1 MSDRNF
7 LATHNLIAV
16 SANSR
21 ETAINTEQTLDTGM
35 LCALG
40 DVLNLVPRRED
51 NSNEAT
57 GYEEPDTIYDLGALA
72 EGVFNFERGQPQHF
86 AFLLAYA
93 LGSVSTAA
101 AGTGYKHTITPLDG
115 DLDAYRSLP
124 SFTAAQRFGKTVMK
138 RRFASCFVDS
148 IAATF
153 ARDAWCKISGTIKGT
168 GKVTNSITEET
179 VTAAGNAESLT
190 LAANAVAGSTAAER
204 LANVHSIK
212 VELSDGVWTDV
223 EYSAVSEATPAVIT
237 ITDPGGEASP
247 EVDYKILY
255 AATEAAWMTFPA
267 RVDETP
273 LRVSGVTVNM
283 GGTWSGSAFEGGRE
297 LCAEVKQIEW
307 SFQNNLEVQFTPCAG
322 GSYAARALRGGR
334 TQKIKLDREFREFI
348 MQQHI
353 SDNDTFGL
361 SILAEGA
368 AYDDSPEYKYQVEII
383 FPKVGILSSPVSVD
397 GKRLA
402 EGVDLQVLEDATYGS
417 VIVNVQNK
425 QATYAA

>member
-101 AGTGYKHTITPLDG
+101 AGTGYKHTITPIAGELDG
-115 DLDAYRSLP
+115 SRSIP

-179 VTAAGNAESLT
+179 VIAPGNAESLT

-223 EYSAVSEATPAVIT
+223 EYSAVSEAPPAVIT

-353 SDNDTFGL
+353 ADNDTFGL
-361 SILAEGA
+361 YILAEGA
-368 AYDDSPEYKYQVEII
+368 AYDASPEYKYQVEII
-383 FPKVGILSSPVSVD
+383 FPKVAVLTAPISVD
-397 GKRLA
+397 NKRLA
-402 EGVDLQVLEDATYGS
+402 ESCELQVLEDTTYGS
-417 VIVNVQNK
+417 VIVMVQNK

>member
-72 EGVFNFERGQPQHF
+72 EGVFNFERAQPQHF

-101 AGTGYKHTITPLDG
+101 AGTGYKHTITPIAGELDG
-115 DLDAYRSLP
+115 FRSIP
-124 SFTAAQRFGKTVMK
+124 SFTAAQRYGKTVMK
-138 RRFASCFVDS
+138 RRFASCFVDG
-148 IAATF
+148 ITATF
-153 ARDAWCKISGTIKGT
+153 ASDSWCKISGTIKGT

-179 VTAAGNAESLT
+179 VIAPGNAESLT
-190 LAANAVAGSTAAER
+190 LAANAVAGSTDAER
-204 LANVHSIK
+204 LSNVHSIK
-212 VELSDGVWTDV
+212 VELSEGVWADV
-223 EYSAVSEATPAVIT
+223 EYSAVSAAAPAVIT

-247 EVDYKILY
+247 EVNYKILY
-255 AATEAAWMTFPA
+255 APAETAWMTFPA

-273 LRVSGVTVNM
+273 LRVSGVIVNM

-297 LCAEVKQIEW
+297 LSAEVKQIEW
-307 SFQNNLEVQFTPCAG
+307 SFNNNLKVQFTPGGG
-322 GSYAARALRGGR
+322 GSYATRALRGGR

-368 AYDDSPEYKYQVEII
+368 LYDETYKYQVEII
-383 FPKVGILSSPVSVD
+383 FPKVSILSSPVSVD
-397 GKRLA
+397 EKRLV